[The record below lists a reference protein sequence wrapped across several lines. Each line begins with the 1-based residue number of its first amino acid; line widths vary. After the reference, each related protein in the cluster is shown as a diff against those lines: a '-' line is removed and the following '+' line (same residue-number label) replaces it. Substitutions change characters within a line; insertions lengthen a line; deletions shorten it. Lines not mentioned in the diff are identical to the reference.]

1 MRTTSK
7 RILALFVL
15 LAQLLALLPV
25 LSPRAQAT
33 DATAPETP
41 ALNKTIVGTVNFQS
55 FNFLGDNASGS
66 DGVDYSSTFYYSD
79 DYFSPSAIHETTTAY
94 LKWSDLSDDE
104 MSLASMSFDFATA
117 AYATN
122 VGNVKTATSQ
132 TWANTDY
139 SDKAKNARDLL
150 TACGF
155 DGFEAYGYD
164 HAPTN
169 DSIAYVIA
177 HKTITV
183 WDETVNANR
192 EFTLIAVGVRGAG
205 YGAEWASN
213 VTIGDTATNKLPANG
228 RHWGFDNA
236 AAEIC
241 SAIQT
246 YLSDHNI
253 TQDAKYWITG
263 FSRAGA
269 TANLV
274 AGYVTDGA
282 ASTYHTRQQDVFGYT
297 WECPQAASTNENAL
311 NYKNIHNIINAMDA
325 VPKVSP
331 DAFKHQRLGVD
342 YVMPYYGNTTSTQNT
357 TYYTNMREVLKT
369 IAVGAYNYKGEA
381 YTEDPLISVTDPQ
394 NYPYNRAMTIYTIKP
409 TQLISDALNDR
420 LAENFGTSAVT
431 GSDNK
436 LGTNIYIDK
445 FIDNLLDVFLVS
457 KAWIGDIGGS
467 RTALQNRT
475 TFISDFQSDFRNV
488 LGYLLDYSGPAFL
501 GMVDAL
507 IDAVGDQLSISNTA
521 TNAGL
526 GLAFLNFYEYPT
538 STYKWGVPPFIDPWV
553 GKPSW
558 AGNTRRAVL
567 IDEAKPVVKN
577 VVRNMVGSSFTD
589 PQGITRTQFEASMDK
604 LVELVVNLYADE
616 LSKYNSNYFGTSLHY
631 MWQILCTH
639 EQEVV
644 MSWIKSLDQ
653 NHINR
658 GYRTLTVPKGT
669 DVKMYLCRAD
679 RGETLGFDT
688 NAPLVAEVK
697 NAAFV
702 PLTAPNGAQEQTLDD
717 RISVTESG
725 ANMVIRYPSLLD
737 LRFDVTTDTAIPD
750 FEFAFSDYRTN
761 AMATALS
768 DGEAQYDPAQSIA
781 SNYTRFTSNG
791 ANTWNTLSN
800 SNTIPLAPNETLSIT
815 ARHTASYNEN
825 DTSSNLFYNMRKH
838 ADTTRVIDFS
848 TVTTVANDAQTLSGE
863 TNVNGRFLRN
873 ATAKTVTYQLNSE
886 AQLSSG
892 NAVLSTR
899 FADVDTASVTHS
911 AIGRLTQD
919 ESLTVVPASSIYYD
933 DNLNGQTFTSD
944 GHGYSSD
951 INDAAVSKSAA
962 DVSGAYYFTFYGT
975 GIDIYCTTHADGGY
989 VSAGLFK
996 CDYSKT
1002 NQLTDRVTDALN
1014 KPITV
1019 KNQSSTARYNT
1030 PTISFSNLEP
1040 ATYTVKLSAN
1050 TDAQYKLDGIRVY
1063 NPVQAGTAAAA
1074 VQDTAGEGNATYL
1087 NLRALL
1093 VNDNSGFSV
1102 TKPTGSNSPVDKD
1115 AISGVLY
1122 IDGATNVK
1130 TESHWYKDEGA
1141 ETETWHETT
1150 MPLYA
1155 SEFTAYEKNGPKSE
1169 IYLSEGESIT
1179 FQLNT
1184 DKVKAGTKVW
1194 VGLSAPETGS
1204 GTVTIT
1210 GRTGNV
1216 DVTSVMDMYYDIT
1229 VQTGGS
1235 VTITNTSEDG
1245 ALISITNLKITGIPD
1260 LLKGEDGNS
1269 VDTPR
1274 GGTDANTTES
1284 EGMTSEQI
1292 LAAKRAVF
1300 QPVTLTTVRMAAN
1313 DGVDP
1318 EAVVTEPE
1326 TPEVP
1331 DTPDVPETPETPD
1344 EGSPDWSSGADNTAS
1359 ILSGILRSLMDALSD
1374 LFRGLPGW

>member
-1 MRTTSK
+1 MKQIFRKSTA
-7 RILALFVL
+7 ILLVL
-15 LAQLLALLPV
+15 VQLLV
-25 LSPRAQAT
+25 LCPFGIMQAQA
-33 DATAPETP
+33 AEAQAASAAVP
-41 ALNKTIVGTVNFQS
+41 ALNKTIVGTVKFQS

-66 DGVDYSSTFYYSD
+66 DGVDYTSTFYYSD
-79 DYFSPSAIHETTTAY
+79 DFFSPSAIHETNSAAQ
-94 LKWSDLSDDE
+94 KWSELTASE

-122 VGNVKTATSQ
+122 VGNVKTATSR
-132 TWANTDY
+132 TWENTDY

-150 TACGF
+150 TTCGF
-155 DGFEAYGYD
+155 ENFEAYDYG

-177 HKTITV
+177 NKKITV
-183 WDETVNANR
+183 WDEESHSNKD
-192 EFTLIAVGVRGAG
+192 FTLIAVGVRGAG

-213 VTIGDTATNKLPANG
+213 VSIGNKNTNQLPANG

-282 ASTYHTRQQDVFGYT
+282 ATTYHTRQQDVFGYT
-297 WECPQAASTNENAL
+297 WECPKAASKSENAL
-311 NYKNIHNIINAMDA
+311 NYKNIHNILNAMDA

-331 DAFKHQRLGVD
+331 DAFRHQRLGVD
-342 YVMPYYGNTTSTQNT
+342 FVMPYYGNTTSSQNT

-369 IAVGAYNYKGEA
+369 IAVGAYNYKGEG
-381 YTEDPLISVTDPQ
+381 YTEDPLISVTDPS

-445 FIDNLLDVFLVS
+445 FIDNLIDVFLNS
-457 KAWIGDIGGS
+457 KAWIGDIGGT
-467 RTALQNRT
+467 RTPLQNRT
-475 TFISDFQSDFRNV
+475 TFISNFQSDFRNV

-644 MSWIKSLDQ
+644 MSWIKSLDP

-669 DVKMYLCRAD
+669 DVKMYLCRSGY
-679 RGETLGFDT
+679 GETLGFDT
-688 NAPLVAEVK
+688 AAPLVAEAK

-702 PLTAPNGAQEQTLDD
+702 PLSDPTGKTVQTLDD

-737 LRFDVTTDTAIPD
+737 LRFDVTTDTAISDLP
-750 FEFAFSDYRTN
+750 FALSDYRTN

-768 DGEAQYDPAQSIA
+768 DGEKQYDPAQFSA
-781 SNYTRFTSNG
+781 SNYTQFASNG
-791 ANTWNTLSN
+791 ANTWNALSN
-800 SNTIPLAPNETLSIT
+800 SSTIPLAANETLSIT
-815 ARHTASYNEN
+815 ARRTSAYNEN
-825 DTSSNLFYNMRKH
+825 DTASNLFYNMRKH

-848 TVTTVANDAQTLSGE
+848 AVTTVATDAQTLSGE
-863 TNVNGRFLRN
+863 TNRNGQFQRN
-873 ATAKTVTYQLNSE
+873 STAETVTYQLNHG

-892 NAVLSTR
+892 NAVLGTR

-919 ESLTVVPASSIYYD
+919 ESLTAVPASSVYYD
-933 DNLNGQTFTSD
+933 DDLVGQSFTSD
-944 GHGYSSD
+944 GHGYSPD
-951 INDAAVSKSAA
+951 INDTAVSKSAGV
-962 DVSGAYYFTFYGT
+962 VSGTFYFTFYGS
-975 GIDIYCTTHADGGY
+975 GIDAYCTTDSESGY
-989 VSAGLFK
+989 VSAAVFRGAGAEACVK
-996 CDYSKT
+996 A
-1002 NQLTDRVTDALN
+1002 NRVGSAQ
-1014 KPITV
+1014 TV
-1019 KNQSSTARYNT
+1019 SNHTAGEAKYNT
-1030 PTISFSNLEP
+1030 PTISFMDLGEQD
-1040 ATYTVKLSAN
+1040 TYTLKIAAN
-1050 TDAQYKLDGIRVY
+1050 DNAKFKLDGVRVY
-1063 NPVQAGTAAAA
+1063 NPVQDGTAAAA
-1074 VQDTAGEGNATYL
+1074 AQEASGEGNTLYV
-1087 NLRALL
+1087 NLHEML
-1093 VNDNSGFSV
+1093 VNTGTDGFSV
-1102 TKPTGSNSPVDKD
+1102 MTPAELNDGFDKST
-1115 AISGVLY
+1115 ISGVLFV
-1122 IDGATNVK
+1122 DNAANLA
-1130 TESHWYKDEGA
+1130 TESHYYIGEG
-1141 ETETWHETT
+1141 ETTETWHDQAQT
-1150 MPLYA
+1150 LYQTQF
-1155 SEFTAYEKNGPKSE
+1155 EAYKTNSPNNE
-1169 IYLSEGESIT
+1169 IYLAKDQAIT
-1179 FQLNT
+1179 FQVNT
-1184 DKVKAGTKVW
+1184 QKAPVGSTIYI
-1194 VGLSAPETGS
+1194 GLSAPETGS
-1204 GTVTIT
+1204 GEVSV
-1210 GRTGNV
+1210 TGNANKSV
-1216 DVTSVMDMYYDIT
+1216 NSVMDMYYGIT
-1229 VQTGGS
+1229 VPTGGS
-1235 VTITNTSEDG
+1235 ITITNNGDS
-1245 ALISITNLKITGIPD
+1245 LISVTNLKITNVPEAKGILSMSAPD
-1260 LLKGEDGNS
+1260 RNLAMRAFFAP
-1269 VDTPR
+1269 V
-1274 GGTDANTTES
+1274 TTETV
-1284 EGMTSEQI
+1284 E
-1292 LAAKRAVF
+1292 LAAAQETETVTV
-1300 QPVTLTTVRMAAN
+1300 QPS
-1313 DGVDP
+1313 P
-1318 EAVVTEPE
+1318 
-1326 TPEVP
+1326 
-1331 DTPDVPETPETPD
+1331 TPDPVPSPTPD
-1344 EGSPDWSSGADNTAS
+1344 PTPSSIVDLISQLISSFVQNLFSS
-1359 ILSGILRSLMDALSD
+1359 ISR
-1374 LFRGLPGW
+1374 LFRP